1 MGKGNRSRQD
11 RAFQTVQNIEEVTP
25 KSTKIKT
32 VIATSVVAFLIIGC
46 ILLSVIVNTGIILRS
61 KNAAKTKNFSVSG
74 TVMSYLVYSQAQS
87 YAYYYQQMGLTNY
100 TVSDIINSFGVK
112 DAVLSQVKEMLVL
125 CEYAKANGI
134 SLTEDDQADIDAYI
148 DSIKEAA
155 AQELYSTNAYVKLM
169 YGNGVNISDIREAL
183 EISYLS
189 QAALE
194 KLQDELKAQIT
205 DELRNTYIEENP
217 QSFYFTDYLTFTYS
231 AKLEAESADP
241 TAEEEA
247 DYETSKTEMKA
258 LAKALEEAGSVEK
271 FNELVIDYIVNTTA
285 AQSFDSIYNK
295 DYKENLEK
303 ENQHPNETAYND
315 DKAAILAEITEELN
329 AMYDEIVNG
338 NEAEEEEEKKEEGT
352 KTSYQKA
359 LDEIRTELLED
370 AAETYESVIVIDH
383 PHYTPVAEGEED
395 KTTELDKW
403 LFNAETKAGQT
414 KLIESIGDTTSTY
427 TVSILKTAS
436 AIKDEPSTYDVGHIL
451 VKFDVEEGKTPTDE
465 QKAAAKAEAQAILD
479 QYLAGEKTLEAFKA
493 LGEEKTDDANVVYE
507 NTTKG
512 QMVEPFETWSLDAER
527 KEGDTEIV
535 ETEYGYHVM
544 YFIDSDTTSEAGVLS
559 DLYSDWIEDEA
570 VKCNYSFK
578 QSVIDSIQ

>member
-32 VIATSVVAFLIIGC
+32 IIATSAVAFLIIGC
-46 ILLSVIVNTGIILRS
+46 ILLSVIVNTGIVLRT
-61 KNAAKTKNFSVSG
+61 KNAAKTDNFSVSG

-100 TVSDIINSFGVK
+100 TVSDIVQNFGIK

-134 SLTEDDQADIDAYI
+134 SLSEDDKADIDAYI

-194 KLQDELKAQIT
+194 KVQENLEAQIT

-231 AKLEAESADP
+231 AKLVAEGAEATD
-241 TAEEEA
+241 EEKA
-247 DYETSKTEMKA
+247 SYETSKTEMKA
-258 LAKALEEAGSVEK
+258 LAETLAKAESVEK

-285 AQSFDSIYNK
+285 SESFDSTFESK
-295 DYKENLEK
+295 YKADLEADNLL
-303 ENQHPNETAYND
+303 PNETDLAE
-315 DKAAILAEITEELN
+315 DKATILAEITEELKTI
-329 AMYDEIVNG
+329 YDVTVNG
-338 NEAEEEEEKKEEGT
+338 TEVEEEEEKKEEET
-352 KTSYQKA
+352 KNAYEKA
-359 LDEIRTELLED
+359 LDEIREKLLD
-370 AAETYESVIVIDH
+370 TATTTYESVIVIDH
-383 PHYTPVAEGEED
+383 PHYTAPAEGEED
-395 KTTELDKW
+395 KTSELDKW
-403 LFNAETKAGQT
+403 LFGADTKVGDT
-414 KLIESIGDTTSTY
+414 KLTENVGDTTSTY
-427 TVSILKTAS
+427 TVTILKTAS
-436 AIKDEPSTYDVGHIL
+436 TLKDEPSTYDVAHIL
-451 VKFDVEEGKTPTDE
+451 VKFDSEKPTDE
-465 QKAAAKAEAQAILD
+465 EKAAAKAEAQAILD
-479 QYLAGEKTLEAFKA
+479 QYLAGEKTLDAFKA
-493 LGEEKTDDANVVYE
+493 LGEEKTDDSNVVYE
-507 NTTKG
+507 NVTKG
-512 QMVEPFETWSLDAER
+512 QMVEAFEEWSLDAER

-535 ETEYGYHVM
+535 ETEYGYHIM
-544 YFIDSDTTSEAGVLS
+544 YFIDNAITSEAGVLS
-559 DLYSDWIEDEA
+559 ELYADWIEDEA

-578 QSVIDSIQ
+578 QSVIDSIK